1 MSSFLFYIIILL
13 LKNKMQSLKNNN
25 YKRIIKE
32 INEHN
37 KSEYYNKLF
46 GLEIVN
52 DDLSKLIVTL
62 KGCEHSIY

>member
-1 MSSFLFYIIILL
+1 
-13 LKNKMQSLKNNN
+13 MQSLKNNYYN
-25 YKRIIKE
+25 RIIKE

-46 GLEIVN
+46 SLEIEN

-62 KGCEHSIY
+62 KGCEYSIY